1 LVAAATDLI
10 PAIAEPVGSLGEGPR
25 WKVAWPAPAPSP
37 GRIGVYERQLRH
49 HQADVDIR
57 AACGV
62 EREDMAEGMPT

>member
-10 PAIAEPVGSLGEGPR
+10 PAIAEPVGELGEGPR

-37 GRIGVYERQLRH
+37 GRIGVCH